1 MKFLAFIDL
10 LGFSNMVKTDYS
22 KAKNILNDF
31 YSLSYQIINQE
42 PRIQGSLVSDSLV
55 IYSRYKNILLD
66 ITSKIYRKCLKKN
79 NEYPEKEIDTF
90 FLLPRGGISKGS
102 VHVENRYESPNLQK
116 DFIVSPALVHS
127 ANMEQ
132 EIKGSRIFYAVQ
144 NDNPNHNSSIL
155 YDSEI
160 KLWDQFRY
168 KDVLWF
174 RDLSKDT
181 DDQKKEIKNLV
192 NIAIKL
198 IKNNSNQKD
207 SILEQHMQTLRIGLL
222 SYSKFFEAQSNSGI
236 LDSLLSDFKNDKYWL
251 IWIAIIE
258 MVMESKNKWSARIR
272 KKLLKFYKSICLSSG
287 WINVLEYINSK
298 NQKYLKKLFK
308 QFINKLNVQDAFSY
322 K

>member
-10 LGFSNMVKTDYS
+10 LGFSNMVKKNYS

-31 YSLSYQIINQE
+31 YSISYQIINQE
-42 PRIQGSLVSDSLV
+42 PRIQGSLISDSLV
-55 IYSRYKNILLD
+55 MYSIHEDIL
-66 ITSKIYRKCLKKN
+66 IETTSKIYRKCLKKN
-79 NEYPEKEIDTF
+79 NEYPEKEINTF

-102 VHVENRYESPNLQK
+102 VHVENRYESANLQK

-127 ANMEQ
+127 ADMEQ

-144 NDNPNHNSSIL
+144 NDNSNNNPNIL

-174 RDLSKDT
+174 RDLSKSNEE
-181 DDQKKEIKNLV
+181 QKKEIKNLI

-198 IKNNSNQKD
+198 IKNNANQKD

-222 SYSKFFEAQSNSGI
+222 SYSKLFETNSDSGI
-236 LDSLLSDFKNDKYWL
+236 LDSLLSNFRDDKYWL

-258 MVMESKNKWSARIR
+258 MIIESKNKWTPAAR
-272 KKLLKFYKSICLSSG
+272 KKIVDFYKNICLSQG
-287 WINVLEYINSK
+287 WINVLEYINLK
-298 NQKYLKKLFK
+298 NQKYLKNLFK
-308 QFINKLNVQDAFSY
+308 QFINELSFKNTAN
-322 K
+322 